1 MKSLILKFKNL
12 DFESQLS
19 ILFGLIFLIIC
30 HFFIFVNNKAW
41 HIPTDDEIYY
51 TTGKLYIENSSYHKR
66 GERHVSHIELY
77 TDDNKKIY
85 FTCSYTA
92 FTYTQYSGCD
102 WGDTAKEFKDKIHR
116 KYGEIGWYQ
125 QKPLLWFKN
134 PYPQLL
140 SLKIK
145 QDDGQWI
152 SIRSKEETISKNK
165 GFVWIIFAFSVF
177 TFIGSFSIIKMG
189 YKNHPKPQE

>member
-1 MKSLILKFKNL
+1 MKKLILKFKGL
-12 DFESQLS
+12 DFESKLE
-19 ILFGLIFLIIC
+19 IIGCIFLLIISNTFLFLN
-30 HFFIFVNNKAW
+30 HKTW

-51 TTGKLYIENSSYHKR
+51 TTGKLYIENSSYYKR
-66 GERHVSHIELY
+66 GERHVSHIELH
-77 TDDNKKIY
+77 TNNGEKLY

-102 WGDTAKEFKDKIHR
+102 WGDTAKDFKDKIHR
-116 KYGEIGWYQ
+116 KYGEIGWYK

-145 QDDGQWI
+145 QDDGEWVY
-152 SIRSKEETISKNK
+152 IRSKDETIGKNK
-165 GFVWIIFAFSVF
+165 GFSKITFVLFLLTLLWLRPIIRNL
-177 TFIGSFSIIKMG
+177 KKD
-189 YKNHPKPQE
+189 YQKPQE